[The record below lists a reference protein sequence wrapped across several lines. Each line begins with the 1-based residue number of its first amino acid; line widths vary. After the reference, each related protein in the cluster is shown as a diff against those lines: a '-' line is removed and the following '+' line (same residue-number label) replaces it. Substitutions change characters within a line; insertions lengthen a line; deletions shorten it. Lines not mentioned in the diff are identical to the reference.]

1 LAKQKQLYICNKC
14 GSNFATWFGKCPQC
28 GEWNTLELKSISP
41 KTSSPSN
48 QDQLFSPIP
57 ITQSFSQQEVYF
69 SCGEKE
75 VDLFLGGG
83 LVKGGVYLLGGEP
96 GIGKSTW
103 LLQLAGLLAS
113 RGLKTLYL
121 SGEESLL
128 QVQSRGKR
136 LGLASDNLYLFYS
149 TKLEEA
155 LEVLETGFQIAVI
168 DSVQTLTSSKLEG
181 VAGTPSQIREVA
193 LELIGLAKARE
204 ITLFLVGHV
213 TKEGLIAGPKL
224 LEHMVDCVLYLEG
237 DREHF
242 FRLLRVNK
250 NRFGPSNE
258 VLVLEMLEQGLRVV
272 ADPSTFFLE
281 GSNNLSGQALTL
293 TLEGHKAL
301 AVEIQALVSSSFLA
315 VPRRVAQG
323 IDQNRLNL
331 LVAVLEKR
339 LKISL
344 KDKDIY
350 LKIGGG
356 LSLKDPAL
364 DLAICVALL
373 SSFYDQPLPENS
385 IFWGEVD
392 LNGQIRRVLGH
403 DLRLKQARKLGYT
416 NIFAPQEKL
425 VSLEDVCEQLKF

>member
-1 LAKQKQLYICNKC
+1 MAKQKQLYICNKC

-204 ITLFLVGHV
+204 ITLFWW
-213 TKEGLIAGPKL
+213 A
-224 LEHMVDCVLYLEG
+224 M
-237 DREHF
+237 
-242 FRLLRVNK
+242 
-250 NRFGPSNE
+250 
-258 VLVLEMLEQGLRVV
+258 
-272 ADPSTFFLE
+272 
-281 GSNNLSGQALTL
+281 
-293 TLEGHKAL
+293 
-301 AVEIQALVSSSFLA
+301 
-315 VPRRVAQG
+315 
-323 IDQNRLNL
+323 
-331 LVAVLEKR
+331 
-339 LKISL
+339 
-344 KDKDIY
+344 
-350 LKIGGG
+350 
-356 LSLKDPAL
+356 
-364 DLAICVALL
+364 
-373 SSFYDQPLPENS
+373 
-385 IFWGEVD
+385 
-392 LNGQIRRVLGH
+392 
-403 DLRLKQARKLGYT
+403 
-416 NIFAPQEKL
+416 
-425 VSLEDVCEQLKF
+425 